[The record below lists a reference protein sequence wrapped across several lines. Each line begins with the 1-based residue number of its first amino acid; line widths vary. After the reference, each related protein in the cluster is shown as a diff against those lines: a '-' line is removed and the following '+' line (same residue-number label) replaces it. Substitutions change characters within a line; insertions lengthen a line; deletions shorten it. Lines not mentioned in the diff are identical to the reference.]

1 MSDRVLIVMDDSF
14 ELSSVAYALKLH
26 GVNVVGEVAK
36 ASSAIAV
43 QNTLH
48 PNILLI
54 DMHYS
59 DENSIA
65 IAQELRTKDPEIGIV
80 ILVPCADLRLL
91 GQVHADIPGGSMLVL
106 KNSVT
111 SIASLCDVLSK
122 SRQVQK
128 GSLPVWINGNLELS
142 SKVSESIMSKLTNIQ
157 IETLRLVAEGLTNSE
172 IGRIRFVSEKAV
184 EQIVSR
190 ISQVLNVQP
199 DRTKN
204 MRVQLV
210 RQYFKWI
217 GAPIH

>member
-1 MSDRVLIVMDDSF
+1 MPDRVLVVMDDSF
-14 ELSSVAYALKLH
+14 ELSSIASALKLH
-26 GVNVVGEVAK
+26 GVNIVGEVAK
-36 ASSAIAV
+36 GSSAIAV
-43 QNTLH
+43 QRTLH

-59 DENSIA
+59 DEHSIA
-65 IAQELRTKDPEIGIV
+65 ISRDLRIEDPAIGIV

-91 GQVHADIPGGSMLVL
+91 GEVHSDLPEGSLVVL
-106 KNSVT
+106 KNSIT
-111 SIASLCDVLSK
+111 TIASICDVLSQ
-122 SRQVQK
+122 SRLVVK
-128 GSLPVWINGNLELS
+128 GAPPIWVNGNLALS
-142 SKVSESIMSKLTNIQ
+142 GKVSESMMSKLTNIQ
-157 IETLRLVAEGLTNSE
+157 IETLRLVADGLTNAE

-210 RQYFKWI
+210 REFYKSI
-217 GAPIH
+217 GAPRH

>member
-1 MSDRVLIVMDDSF
+1 
-14 ELSSVAYALKLH
+14 
-26 GVNVVGEVAK
+26 VGEVAK

-59 DENSIA
+59 KEDSIA
-65 IAQELRTKDPEIGIV
+65 IAQELRRQDSEIGIV
-80 ILVPCADLRLL
+80 ILVPCTDLRLL
-91 GQVHADIPGGSMLVL
+91 GQVHTDIPNGSMLVL

-122 SRQVQK
+122 SRLMQS
-128 GSLPVWINGNLELS
+128 GSSPVWINGNLELS
-142 SKVSESIMSKLTNIQ
+142 SKVSESMMSKLTNIQ
-157 IETLRLVAEGLTNSE
+157 IETLRLVADGLTNAE

>member
-14 ELSSVAYALKLH
+14 ELSSIASALKLH
-26 GVNVVGEVAK
+26 GVNVVGEVVK

-54 DMHYS
+54 DMHFS
-59 DENSIA
+59 KEDSIA
-65 IAQELRTKDPEIGIV
+65 IAQELRKQDSEIGIV
-80 ILVPCADLRLL
+80 ILVPCTDLRLL
-91 GQVHADIPGGSMLVL
+91 GQAHTDIPNGSMLVL

-122 SRQVQK
+122 SRLMQS
-128 GSLPVWINGNLELS
+128 GSSPVWINGNLELS
-142 SKVSESIMSKLTNIQ
+142 SKVSESMMSKLTNIQ
-157 IETLRLVAEGLTNSE
+157 IETLRLVADGLTNAE

>member
-1 MSDRVLIVMDDSF
+1 
-14 ELSSVAYALKLH
+14 LH

-54 DMHYS
+54 DMHFS
-59 DENSIA
+59 KEDSIA
-65 IAQELRTKDPEIGIV
+65 IAQELRKQDSEIGIV
-80 ILVPCADLRLL
+80 ILVPCTDLRLL
-91 GQVHADIPGGSMLVL
+91 GQAHTDIPNGSMLVL

-122 SRQVQK
+122 SRLMQS
-128 GSLPVWINGNLELS
+128 GSSPVWINGNLELS
-142 SKVSESIMSKLTNIQ
+142 SKVSESMMSKLTNIQ
-157 IETLRLVAEGLTNSE
+157 IETLRLVADGLTNAE

>member
-14 ELSSVAYALKLH
+14 ELSSIASALKLH
-26 GVNVVGEVAK
+26 GVNVVGEVVK

-59 DENSIA
+59 KENSIA
-65 IAQELRTKDPEIGIV
+65 IAQELRRQDSEIGIV
-80 ILVPCADLRLL
+80 ILVPCTDLRLL
-91 GQVHADIPGGSMLVL
+91 GQAHTDIPNGSMLVF

-122 SRQVQK
+122 SRLMQS
-128 GSLPVWINGNLELS
+128 GSSPVWINGNLELS
-142 SKVSESIMSKLTNIQ
+142 SKVSESMMSKLTNIQ
-157 IETLRLVAEGLTNSE
+157 IETLRLVADGLTNTE

>member
-1 MSDRVLIVMDDSF
+1 
-14 ELSSVAYALKLH
+14 LH

-157 IETLRLVAEGLTNSE
+157 IETLRLVADGLTNSE

>member
-14 ELSSVAYALKLH
+14 ELSSIASALKLH
-26 GVNVVGEVAK
+26 GVNVVGEVVK

-54 DMHYS
+54 DMHFS
-59 DENSIA
+59 KEDSIA
-65 IAQELRTKDPEIGIV
+65 IAQELRKQDSEIGIV
-80 ILVPCADLRLL
+80 ILVPCTDLRLL
-91 GQVHADIPGGSMLVL
+91 GQAHTDIPNGSMLVL

-122 SRQVQK
+122 SRLMQS
-128 GSLPVWINGNLELS
+128 GSSPDWINGNLELS
-142 SKVSESIMSKLTNIQ
+142 SKVSESMMSKLTNIQ
-157 IETLRLVAEGLTNSE
+157 IETLRLVADGLTNAE

>member
-14 ELSSVAYALKLH
+14 ELSSIASALKLH

-36 ASSAIAV
+36 GSSAIAI
-43 QNTLH
+43 QKTLH

-59 DENSIA
+59 DEHSIA
-65 IAQELRTKDPEIGIV
+65 IARDIRLEDPSIGVV

-91 GQVHADIPGGSMLVL
+91 GEVHTDIPEGSMVVL
-106 KNSVT
+106 KNSIT
-111 SIASLCDVLSK
+111 SIASLCDVLTQ
-122 SRQVQK
+122 SREVVD
-128 GSLPVWINGNLELS
+128 GAPAIWINGNLALS
-142 SKVSESIMSKLTNIQ
+142 SKVSESMMSKLTNIQ
-157 IETLRLVAEGLTNSE
+157 IETLRLVADGLTNAE

-190 ISQVLNVQP
+190 ISQVLNVQA

-210 RQYFKWI
+210 REYFRWI
-217 GAPIH
+217 GAPRH

>member
-1 MSDRVLIVMDDSF
+1 
-14 ELSSVAYALKLH
+14 
-26 GVNVVGEVAK
+26 
-36 ASSAIAV
+36 
-43 QNTLH
+43 
-48 PNILLI
+48 
-54 DMHYS
+54 
-59 DENSIA
+59 
-65 IAQELRTKDPEIGIV
+65 
-80 ILVPCADLRLL
+80 
-91 GQVHADIPGGSMLVL
+91 MLVL

-122 SRQVQK
+122 SRLMQS
-128 GSLPVWINGNLELS
+128 GSSPVWINGNLELS
-142 SKVSESIMSKLTNIQ
+142 SKVSESMMSKLTNIQ
-157 IETLRLVAEGLTNSE
+157 IETLRLVADGLTNAE

>member
-14 ELSSVAYALKLH
+14 ELSSIASALKLH
-26 GVNVVGEVAK
+26 GVNVVGEVVK

-54 DMHYS
+54 DMHFS
-59 DENSIA
+59 KEDSIA
-65 IAQELRTKDPEIGIV
+65 IAQELRRQDSEIGIV
-80 ILVPCADLRLL
+80 ILVPCTDLRLL
-91 GQVHADIPGGSMLVL
+91 GQAHTDIPNGSMLVL

-122 SRQVQK
+122 SRLMQS
-128 GSLPVWINGNLELS
+128 GSSPVWINGNLELS
-142 SKVSESIMSKLTNIQ
+142 SKVSESMMSKLTNIQ
-157 IETLRLVAEGLTNSE
+157 IETLRLVADGLTNAE

>member
-14 ELSSVAYALKLH
+14 ELSSIASALKLH
-26 GVNVVGEVAK
+26 GVNVVGEVVK

-59 DENSIA
+59 KEDSIA
-65 IAQELRTKDPEIGIV
+65 IAQELRRQDSEIGIV
-80 ILVPCADLRLL
+80 ILVPCTDLRLL
-91 GQVHADIPGGSMLVL
+91 GQAHTDIPNGSMLVL

-122 SRQVQK
+122 SRLMQS
-128 GSLPVWINGNLELS
+128 GSSPVWINGNLELS
-142 SKVSESIMSKLTNIQ
+142 SKVSESMMSKLTNIQ
-157 IETLRLVAEGLTNSE
+157 IETLRLVADGLTNAE

>member
-1 MSDRVLIVMDDSF
+1 MLIVMDDSF
-14 ELSSVAYALKLH
+14 ELSSIASGLKLH

-59 DENSIA
+59 KENSIE

-91 GQVHADIPGGSMLVL
+91 GQVHTDIPNGSMLVL
-106 KNSVT
+106 KDSIT

-122 SRQVQK
+122 SRIVQK

-142 SKVSESIMSKLTNIQ
+142 SKVSESMMSKLTDIQ
-157 IETLRLVAEGLTNSE
+157 IETLRLVAGGLTNAE

-190 ISQVLNVQP
+190 ISQVLNVQA

>member
-1 MSDRVLIVMDDSF
+1 MDDSF

-157 IETLRLVAEGLTNSE
+157 IETLRLVADGLTNSE

>member
-14 ELSSVAYALKLH
+14 ELSSIASALKLH

-36 ASSAIAV
+36 ASSAMAV
-43 QNTLH
+43 QKTLH

-59 DENSIA
+59 NENSIS
-65 IAQELRTKDPEIGIV
+65 IAQELRRQDSEIGIV
-80 ILVPCADLRLL
+80 ILVPCVDLRLL
-91 GQVHADIPGGSMLVL
+91 GQVHSDIPDSSLLVL
-106 KNSVT
+106 KNSIT
-111 SIASLCDVLSK
+111 SISSLCDVLSK
-122 SRQVQK
+122 SRLIKK
-128 GSLPVWINGNLELS
+128 GTPAVWINGNLELS
-142 SKVSESIMSKLTNIQ
+142 SKVSDSLMSKLTNIQ
-157 IETLRLVAEGLTNSE
+157 VETLRLVADGLTNSE

-210 RQYFKWI
+210 HQYFKWI

>member
-1 MSDRVLIVMDDSF
+1 
-14 ELSSVAYALKLH
+14 LH

-36 ASSAIAV
+36 ATSAIAV

-54 DMHYS
+54 DMHFS
-59 DENSIA
+59 KEDSIA
-65 IAQELRTKDPEIGIV
+65 IAQELRKQDSEIGIV
-80 ILVPCADLRLL
+80 ILVPCTDLRLL
-91 GQVHADIPGGSMLVL
+91 GQAHTDIPNGSMLVL

-122 SRQVQK
+122 SRLMQS
-128 GSLPVWINGNLELS
+128 GSSPVWINGNLELS
-142 SKVSESIMSKLTNIQ
+142 SKVSESMMSKLTNIQ
-157 IETLRLVAEGLTNSE
+157 IETLRLVADGLTNAE

>member
-14 ELSSVAYALKLH
+14 ELSSIASALKLH
-26 GVNVVGEVAK
+26 GVNVVGEVVK

-54 DMHYS
+54 DMHFS
-59 DENSIA
+59 KEDSIA
-65 IAQELRTKDPEIGIV
+65 IAQELRKQDSEIGIV
-80 ILVPCADLRLL
+80 ILVPCTDLRLL
-91 GQVHADIPGGSMLVL
+91 GQAHTDIPNGSMLVL

-122 SRQVQK
+122 SRLMQS
-128 GSLPVWINGNLELS
+128 GSSPVWINGNLELS
-142 SKVSESIMSKLTNIQ
+142 SKVSESMISKLTNIQ
-157 IETLRLVAEGLTNSE
+157 IETLRLVADGLTNAE

-210 RQYFKWI
+210 REFFNWI
-217 GAPIH
+217 GAPKH

>member
-1 MSDRVLIVMDDSF
+1 MNRRVLIVDDHPIVRAGLEQALLNANFSICA
-14 ELSSVAYALKLH
+14 VA
-26 GVNVVGEVAK
+26 
-36 ASSAIAV
+36 ASK
-43 QNTLH
+43 N
-48 PNILLI
+48 
-54 DMHYS
+54 
-59 DENSIA
+59 EA
-65 IAQELRTKDPEIGIV
+65 IAQIARTNPNLILLDLNLPDGSGFEVANWARGISDEIGIV
-80 ILVPCADLRLL
+80 ILVPCTDLRLL
-91 GQVHADIPGGSMLVL
+91 GQVHADIPDGSMLVL

-122 SRQVQK
+122 SRLMQA
-128 GSLPVWINGNLELS
+128 GSTPVWINGNLELS
-142 SKVSESIMSKLTNIQ
+142 SKVSESMMSKLTNIQ
-157 IETLRLVAEGLTNSE
+157 IETLRLVADGLTNAE

-217 GAPIH
+217 GAPIQ